1 MDQIGTLI
9 VQLMEEIVLGEAVR
23 GANESG
29 FSIRRTPHHVR
40 LLESLGWD
48 NRARTRQAIPVIRD
62 P

>member
-1 MDQIGTLI
+1 
-9 VQLMEEIVLGEAVR
+9 MEEIVLGEAVR